1 MKKSEMY
8 KKAMLAVLESD
19 SISSEDKLEI
29 ARELIER
36 EDLEL
41 FREKRAEEEEAEKV
55 RIPESTIAEVRAFE
69 EAEAEENGTV

>member
-19 SISSEDKLEI
+19 SIPSEEKLEI

-36 EDLEL
+36 EDLER
-41 FREKRAEEEEAEKV
+41 FREKQAEEK
-55 RIPESTIAEVRAFE
+55 
-69 EAEAEENGTV
+69 